1 MATQIPMVTAEERD
15 WATAAARARDISSWD
30 RTTDVLVGG
39 YGGAGV
45 CAAIEVAEAG
55 VDVLAVERRES
66 GGGTTITSGG
76 QLYIGGGT
84 SLQKELGYEDS
95 PAEMLK

>member
-1 MATQIPMVTAEERD
+1 MATEIPMVTAEERD
-15 WATAAARARDISSWD
+15 WATAAVKARDVESWA

-55 VDVLAVERRES
+55 VDVLALERR
-66 GGGTTITSGG
+66 
-76 QLYIGGGT
+76 
-84 SLQKELGYEDS
+84 
-95 PAEMLK
+95 